1 MNGCEHI
8 MSLIDQ
14 SHRPDMLPIEVETH
28 IDACEPCRLFAEQ
41 RAALRKLLASSSRV
55 SVPENFDFVLK
66 QKLNATQP
74 RTAFGWRNA
83 AGLPRQ
89 FGPFGWLSASLVLR
103 FAATA
108 AALTVLGIIFVPR
121 YLQTENSVQ
130 QTGQQP
136 GMTE

>member
-1 MNGCEHI
+1 MNGCERI

-14 SHRPDMLPIEVETH
+14 SHRPDMLPIEAETH

-66 QKLNATQP
+66 QKLNSTQP
-74 RTAFGWRNA
+74 RTEFGWRNGS
-83 AGLPRQ
+83 GLPRQ
-89 FGPFGWLSASLVLR
+89 FGWLSASLVLR

-108 AALTVLGIIFVPR
+108 TALTVLGIILVPR
-121 YLQTENSVQ
+121 YLQ
-130 QTGQQP
+130 
-136 GMTE
+136 